1 MGNII
6 IDALHASPDSGIRFG
21 SERDDS
27 TQKFVVLLS
36 TIFALVVLVLIFW
49 SVYEWFSGGRLGDSD
64 DQEVRIPDD
73 QQDDQQ
79 DDQPHGH
86 IDNYGYYVQP
96 VDSRAPFYNYQGYDG
111 VGAINQM

>member
-64 DQEVRIPDD
+64 DQEVRTP
-73 QQDDQQ
+73 DDQQ

-111 VGAINQM
+111 GGAINQM